1 MAGEDR
7 PVADHTRPVRLTAL
21 AITAAYIAG
30 VVLAAVP
37 SAGSI
42 AAAVAVATAA
52 WLTNRRRP
60 GLVPAAAVLLGWVGI
75 GAVRLLLAAEPEP
88 SGDGPVLMQLDG
100 RVVGTVATIR
110 VPPSKTL
117 YGVSADRTEF
127 DLLTPAG
134 RVAVAVSG
142 HCPDVVV
149 GTRVRVT
156 GRLVPQKPAGNPG
169 ERLRRP
175 RLAEPTARLYA
186 SHPKTV
192 VPLASSSGALSR
204 LRQRLQTG
212 IRSQLQSHLP
222 LPAASLGR
230 AVLLGD
236 RHALPDE
243 MTQRFRQT
251 GLAHLLAISGLHVGL
266 IAAVLIGPLRRL
278 PVSSRTRFGLFAIA
292 LVGFAVLIQPAI
304 SAYRAVACAILLAG
318 GSLLGEG
325 RLRFDQLAAVL
336 LAFLLV
342 DPREAFA
349 PGLQLSF
356 TATAAILL
364 IQRLR
369 LIDRC
374 TPEWLQPSDPA
385 LDPWWQPVARST
397 LRAALWSTLVWA
409 STAPIVAFHFRWLTP
424 LGVLLNIVALPMM
437 AGFIALTLAALI
449 ASVWAAPVATPLWWA
464 SAVVV
469 DGLQWLLGL
478 AERSPWLWRLDQ
490 PPVWWIAG
498 LYALLAAS
506 LLQSE
511 RLLRWTRRGLAGW
524 LAAVFVAA
532 AIPSPTG
539 PARVVVLEVGHGLSV
554 LIQSGDGRNVLFDA
568 GSLGRVEAT
577 VDRVSDAL
585 RRLGVRRLD
594 ALIVSHADVDHFS
607 AVPGLIEQFPI
618 GRVLV
623 HETFLTA
630 DSDPHRRVLDAIDR
644 AGLEV
649 RLASAEMALPLG
661 PLQGTF
667 LHPYLGERFEQD
679 NANSLV
685 LRLDGPGGSVLIPG
699 DLEGE
704 GQEFFILSAPQP
716 VDVLLAPHH
725 GSRHSNTPR
734 LARSLRPRAVVI
746 SDSRPAHPEVAAVYA
761 DSLLVEQSQAGAV
774 TIDFRDDQPLRITAF
789 RTGQSWTI
797 RPADPGTHSPSE
809 ATAAAFP

>member
-318 GSLLGEG
+318 GRHSRRSRSHRG
-325 RLRFDQLAAVL
+325 
-336 LAFLLV
+336 
-342 DPREAFA
+342 A
-349 PGLQLSF
+349 PPF
-356 TATAAILL
+356 NA
-364 IQRLR
+364 
-369 LIDRC
+369 
-374 TPEWLQPSDPA
+374 
-385 LDPWWQPVARST
+385 
-397 LRAALWSTLVWA
+397 
-409 STAPIVAFHFRWLTP
+409 
-424 LGVLLNIVALPMM
+424 
-437 AGFIALTLAALI
+437 
-449 ASVWAAPVATPLWWA
+449 
-464 SAVVV
+464 
-469 DGLQWLLGL
+469 
-478 AERSPWLWRLDQ
+478 
-490 PPVWWIAG
+490 
-498 LYALLAAS
+498 LAAS
-506 LLQSE
+506 ATAQKAIDSLGSDNPSQRRIAQLMLRFVVDLLREAMRAEIDPSGASQE
-511 RLLRWTRRGLAGW
+511 AVRLLDSLPVDADR
-524 LAAVFVAA
+524 
-532 AIPSPTG
+532 
-539 PARVVVLEVGHGLSV
+539 LE
-554 LIQSGDGRNVLFDA
+554 LIGRM
-568 GSLGRVEAT
+568 
-577 VDRVSDAL
+577 VDRV
-585 RRLGVRRLD
+585 V
-594 ALIVSHADVDHFS
+594 
-607 AVPGLIEQFPI
+607 
-618 GRVLV
+618 
-623 HETFLTA
+623 TA
-630 DSDPHRRVLDAIDR
+630 EGSIAMMSPLWLVLDGLFDDLGAIR
-644 AGLEV
+644 RG
-649 RLASAEMALPLG
+649 AERPM
-661 PLQGTF
+661 
-667 LHPYLGERFEQD
+667 FE
-679 NANSLV
+679 
-685 LRLDGPGGSVLIPG
+685 
-699 DLEGE
+699 
-704 GQEFFILSAPQP
+704 LS
-716 VDVLLAPHH
+716 
-725 GSRHSNTPR
+725 
-734 LARSLRPRAVVI
+734 
-746 SDSRPAHPEVAAVYA
+746 
-761 DSLLVEQSQAGAV
+761 
-774 TIDFRDDQPLRITAF
+774 
-789 RTGQSWTI
+789 
-797 RPADPGTHSPSE
+797 
-809 ATAAAFP
+809 